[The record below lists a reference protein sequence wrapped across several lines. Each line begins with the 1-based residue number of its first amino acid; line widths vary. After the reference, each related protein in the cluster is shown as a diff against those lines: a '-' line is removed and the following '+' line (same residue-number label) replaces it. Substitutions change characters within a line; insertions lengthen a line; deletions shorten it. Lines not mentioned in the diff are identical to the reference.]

1 MLRILFGSLG
11 LLFLAGLPRF
21 VTSPW
26 FDDQFVT
33 SQAESGRSIRVE
45 LKDRTRLTL
54 DSMTKP
60 FTLSVSSTD
69 DGPRLALTCA
79 VKGITIKDRSA
90 GVIDTTPGPY
100 CPYSEIPVEF
110 RGFGK
115 LALRLR
121 GYTVIAD
128 RDYRR
133 NPVHTAIEWAKW
145 HIEPAGS
152 RYYSL

>member
-1 MLRILFGSLG
+1 MLRIVFVALG
-11 LLFLAGLPRF
+11 LLLLAGLPRYL
-21 VTSPW
+21 TSPW

-33 SQAESGRSIRVE
+33 DEGKSGRSIRVE

-54 DSMTKP
+54 DSMAKP
-60 FTLSVSSTD
+60 FTLSVTSTD
-69 DGPRLALTCA
+69 GGPRLALTCA

-100 CPYSEIPVEF
+100 CPYTEIPVEF
-110 RGFGK
+110 QGFGK
-115 LALRLR
+115 VALRLR
-121 GYTVIAD
+121 GYTIIAE

-145 HIEPAGS
+145 HTAPAGS